1 MLGLRGD
8 TNTAPGEPGARRVRA
23 PLAALDVCDCLMQLP
38 SDQERSTLIMALPVE
53 ASAATL
59 TELRLRG

>member
-8 TNTAPGEPGARRVRA
+8 TNTAPGEPGAWGVRA